1 MMRQNLQ
8 LLDSIYGSDKGLRM
22 QGRIVHYL
30 RNIIKEHKV
39 LFVGYV
45 QPYVEIFRNCDVY
58 YVIPTEYNSQLIP
71 LSKKNILV
79 EGHKFPFPDKYFD
92 VVVVAHLLEFSRY
105 SVEFLKEFY
114 RVLEGQG
121 TIANISFNKCMRQK
135 KCRSADKII
144 DLLMEDDKFRINKIV
159 GIDREFSAWPYNFS
173 LDVSKY
179 NEFLLDIIPFLS
191 DVVFINAVKVEPET
205 IPLFVPNYG
214 IANG

>member
-1 MMRQNLQ
+1 
-8 LLDSIYGSDKGLRM
+8 
-22 QGRIVHYL
+22 
-30 RNIIKEHKV
+30 
-39 LFVGYV
+39 
-45 QPYVEIFRNCDVY
+45 
-58 YVIPTEYNSQLIP
+58 
-71 LSKKNILV
+71 
-79 EGHKFPFPDKYFD
+79 
-92 VVVVAHLLEFSRY
+92 
-105 SVEFLKEFY
+105 
-114 RVLEGQG
+114 
-121 TIANISFNKCMRQK
+121 MRQK